1 MNFSSGSERVTE
13 QPSTN
18 LLLQFDGN
26 SAQNPEPNTW
36 TILSTAEAMNLA
48 IWLHQSMKG
57 LSIKGKI
64 VSLNS
69 IMIFRMCRRVW
80 VCVCLFVSI
89 WSICVWLYVRVLCI
103 CENMRLPIEGKNVFN
118 SFMIFRVS
126 VYVWVCVCL
135 FVRMCSLYICV
146 WMSYAFV
153 YICVIVR
160 DYVCIRGYGHVYA
173 LLRVYACV
181 CALYMCVARL
191 CDLDLQK

>member
-80 VCVCLFVSI
+80 VCVSVCEYVEYL
-89 WSICVWLYVRVLCI
+89 CVV
-103 CENMRLPIEGKNVFN
+103 
-118 SFMIFRVS
+118 
-126 VYVWVCVCL
+126 VCTC
-135 FVRMCSLYICV
+135 
-146 WMSYAFV
+146 FV
-153 YICVIVR
+153 YLWK
-160 DYVCIRGYGHVYA
+160 YA
-173 LLRVYACV
+173 IADR
-181 CALYMCVARL
+181 R
-191 CDLDLQK
+191 